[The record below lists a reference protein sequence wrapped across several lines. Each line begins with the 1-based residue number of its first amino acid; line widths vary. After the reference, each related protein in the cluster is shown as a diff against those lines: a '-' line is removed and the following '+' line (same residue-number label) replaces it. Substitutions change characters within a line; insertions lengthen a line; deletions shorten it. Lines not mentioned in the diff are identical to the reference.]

1 MFFWTIV
8 LKIVIG
14 ATYIVLCVT
23 TFFYAFVVAFD
34 EAGIIANRLARV
46 LARIAIVVVAI
57 LAISGITWGL
67 LATCTALENWAQER
81 GFSLFS
87 CVEESESISDAREKG
102 SKIVVVDE
110 DGEMHEYYILAEN
123 DKSFDSQK
131 DSDDATVRYYTDD
144 VKITKAS

>member
-1 MFFWTIV
+1 MLFWTIV
-8 LKIVIG
+8 LMVVIG
-14 ATYIVLCVT
+14 ATYIVLCT
-23 TFFYAFVVAFD
+23 ITLYYAFVVAFD
-34 EAGIIANRLARV
+34 DAGIIANRLARV
-46 LARIAIVVVAI
+46 LARLAIVVVAI

-87 CVEESESISDAREKG
+87 CVEESELISKG

-123 DKSFDSQK
+123 DKSSDSQK
-131 DSDDATVRYYTDD
+131 DSDDTEVRYFPDGVT
-144 VKITKAS
+144 ITKGF

>member
-8 LKIVIG
+8 LQIVIG
-14 ATYIVLCVT
+14 ATYAALCT
-23 TFFYAFVVAFD
+23 ITFFYAFVVAFD
-34 EAGIIANRLARV
+34 GAGIIANRLARV

-57 LAISGITWGL
+57 LAISVITWGL

-87 CVEESESISDAREKG
+87 FVEESEPISDAREKG

-123 DKSFDSQK
+123 DKSSDSQK
-131 DSDDATVRYYTDD
+131 DGNDTEVRYFTDG
-144 VKITKAS
+144 VTITKGS

>member
-8 LKIVIG
+8 LKVVIG
-14 ATYIVLCVT
+14 ATYIVLCT
-23 TFFYAFVVAFD
+23 TTLYYAFVVAFD

-46 LARIAIVVVAI
+46 LARIAIVIVAI

-67 LATCTALENWAQER
+67 IATCAALENWAQER

-87 CVEESESISDAREKG
+87 CVEESKLISDAPEKG

-110 DGEMHEYYILAEN
+110 NGEMHEYYILAEN
-123 DKSFDSQK
+123 DKSSDSQE
-131 DSDDATVRYYTDD
+131 DSDDTEVRYFTDG
-144 VKITKAS
+144 VTITKGF

>member
-14 ATYIVLCVT
+14 ATYIVLCT
-23 TFFYAFVVAFD
+23 ITFFYAFVVAFD
-34 EAGIIANRLARV
+34 DAGIIANRLARV
-46 LARIAIVVVAI
+46 LARIAIVIVAI

-87 CVEESESISDAREKG
+87 CVEESELIPKG

-110 DGEMHEYYILAEN
+110 DGEMHEYYILAES
-123 DKSFDSQK
+123 DKSSDSQK
-131 DSDDATVRYYTDD
+131 DSDDTEVRYFPDGVT
-144 VKITKAS
+144 ITKGF

>member
-8 LKIVIG
+8 LKVVIG
-14 ATYIVLCVT
+14 ATYIVLCT
-23 TFFYAFVVAFD
+23 TTLYYAFVVAFD

-46 LARIAIVVVAI
+46 LARIAIVIVAI

-67 LATCTALENWAQER
+67 IATCAALENWAQER

-87 CVEESESISDAREKG
+87 CVEESKLISDAPEKG

-110 DGEMHEYYILAEN
+110 DGEMHEYYVLTEN
-123 DKSFDSQK
+123 GKTSGAQK

-144 VKITKAS
+144 NKITKTY

>member
-14 ATYIVLCVT
+14 ATYIVLCT
-23 TFFYAFVVAFD
+23 ITLYYAFVVAFD
-34 EAGIIANRLARV
+34 DAGIIANRLARV

-67 LATCTALENWAQER
+67 LVTCTALENWAQER

-87 CVEESESISDAREKG
+87 CVEESELISKG

-123 DKSFDSQK
+123 DKSSDSQK
-131 DSDDATVRYYTDD
+131 DSDDTEVRYFPDGVT
-144 VKITKAS
+144 ITKGF

>member
-1 MFFWTIV
+1 M
-8 LKIVIG
+8 
-14 ATYIVLCVT
+14 Y
-23 TFFYAFVVAFD
+23 YAFVVAFD
-34 EAGIIANRLARV
+34 DAGIIANRLARV
-46 LARIAIVVVAI
+46 LARLAIVVVAI

-87 CVEESESISDAREKG
+87 CVEESELISKG

-123 DKSFDSQK
+123 DKSSDSQK
-131 DSDDATVRYYTDD
+131 DSDDTEVRYFPDGVT
-144 VKITKAS
+144 ITKGF

>member
-8 LKIVIG
+8 LEIVIG
-14 ATYIVLCVT
+14 AIYAVLCT
-23 TFFYAFVVAFD
+23 ITFFYAFVVAFD
-34 EAGIIANRLARV
+34 GAGVIANRLARV

-67 LATCTALENWAQER
+67 IATCATLENWAQER

-87 CVEESESISDAREKG
+87 CVEESELISDAPEKG

-110 DGEMHEYYILAEN
+110 DGEMHDYYVLTEN
-123 DKSFDSQK
+123 GKTSGAQK

-144 VKITKAS
+144 NKITKTY